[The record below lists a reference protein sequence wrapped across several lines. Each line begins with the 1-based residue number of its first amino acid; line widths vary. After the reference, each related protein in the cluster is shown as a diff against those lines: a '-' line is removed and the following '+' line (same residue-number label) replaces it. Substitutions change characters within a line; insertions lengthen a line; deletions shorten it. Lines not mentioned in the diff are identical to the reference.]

1 MSRGSAA
8 CPVSPA
14 PRLPLPL
21 ATLRAEPG
29 WRRIDLISDLHLSPD
44 MPATLA
50 RLRAHLV
57 ATPADAVILLGDIF
71 EAWIGDD
78 ARWQAG
84 TFEQFALELLRE
96 VSARKPLFF
105 MHGNRDFALGEP
117 MAEDAGMQLLPDPTR
132 LDAFGR
138 AWLLSHGDQL
148 CLGDVGYLRARAVVR
163 RPEVLAA
170 LRAMPLFARRAL
182 ARHLR
187 ARSRMHQSD
196 PSTWAD
202 VDDGAARAWLRDAG
216 CDTLIHGHTHRP
228 AIHEL
233 GDGLV
238 RAVLSDWDYD
248 HGPGRGDVLV
258 IAAQSLD
265 CIAPLH
271 LPTAD
276 LSAAAAPASTRHDPL
291 AGVGAS

>member
-1 MSRGSAA
+1 MSPGSAA
-8 CPVSPA
+8 TPPF
-14 PRLPLPL
+14 RLPRAGVPL
-21 ATLRAEPG
+21 APLRAASG
-29 WRRIDLISDLHLSPD
+29 WRRIDLLSDLHLSPD

-50 RLRAHLV
+50 RFRAHLA
-57 ATPADAVILLGDIF
+57 ATPADAVFLLGDIF

-84 TFEQFALELLRE
+84 TFEQFALDVLRE
-96 VSARKPLFF
+96 TASRKTLFF
-105 MHGNRDFALGEP
+105 MHGNRDFALGEA
-117 MAEDAGMQLLPDPTR
+117 MAADAGMRLLDDPTR

-138 AWLLSHGDQL
+138 SWLLSHGDQL
-148 CLGDVGYLRARAVVR
+148 CLGDVGYLKARAIVR

-187 ARSRMHQSD
+187 AKSRMHQTD

-202 VDDGAARAWLRDAG
+202 VDDDAARSWLGESG

-228 AIHEL
+228 AVHDL
-233 GDGLV
+233 GRGLA

-258 IAAQSLD
+258 LD
-265 CIAPLH
+265 AHGLRRIAPM
-271 LPTAD
+271 T
-276 LSAAAAPASTRHDPL
+276 SATEVAIAPVVVA
-291 AGVGAS
+291 

>member
-8 CPVSPA
+8 RPVSPA
-14 PRLPLPL
+14 PRLPSPL

-50 RLRAHLV
+50 RLRAHLS
-57 ATPADAVILLGDIF
+57 ATPADAIFLLGDIF

-84 TFEQFALELLRE
+84 TFEQFALELLRG

-117 MAEDAGMQLLPDPTR
+117 MAEDAGMRLLPDPTR

-138 AWLLSHGDQL
+138 SWLLSHGDQL

-163 RPEVLAA
+163 RPGVLAA

-187 ARSRMHQSD
+187 AKSRMHQSD

-202 VDDGAARAWLRDAG
+202 VDDDAARAWLRDAG

-228 AIHEL
+228 ALHDL
-233 GDGLV
+233 GDGLA

-258 IAAQSLD
+258 IDAQGLHR
-265 CIAPLH
+265 IAPMH
-271 LPTAD
+271 
-276 LSAAAAPASTRHDPL
+276 AAAEDPH
-291 AGVGAS
+291 AGGGSP

>member
-1 MSRGSAA
+1 MSPG
-8 CPVSPA
+8 PA
-14 PRLPLPL
+14 STFPLPRPL
-21 ATLRAEPG
+21 ASLEAAPG
-29 WRRIDLISDLHLSPD
+29 WRRIDLLSDLHLSPD

-50 RLRAHLV
+50 RFRAHLA
-57 ATPADAVILLGDIF
+57 ATPADAIVLLGDIF

-96 VSARKPLFF
+96 ASARKPVFF

-117 MAEDAGMQLLPDPTR
+117 MAADAGLRLLDDPTR
-132 LDAFGR
+132 LLAFGR

-148 CLGDVGYLRARAVVR
+148 CLGDAGYLRTRAVVR
-163 RPEVLAA
+163 RPEVLSA
-170 LRAMPLFARRAL
+170 LRALPLFARRAL

-187 ARSRMHQSD
+187 AKSRMHQSD

-202 VDDGAARAWLRDAG
+202 VDDDAARSWLRASG

-228 AIHEL
+228 ATHDL
-233 GDGLV
+233 GDGLT

-258 IAAQSLD
+258 LEAGGLRRIEPLD
-265 CIAPLH
+265 RSS
-271 LPTAD
+271 T
-276 LSAAAAPASTRHDPL
+276 AAAR
-291 AGVGAS
+291 